1 MKCIVFNKQKNS
13 NIWEYEKLRIYEVKD
28 YRWILEINNEP
39 YIYDSIYTVL
49 NELAI
54 RGFHATFRLPE
65 EMHDVNPM
73 DKCE

>member
-1 MKCIVFNKQKNS
+1 LKSIVFHNQKDS

-39 YIYDSIYTVL
+39 YIYDSIYDIVD
-49 NELAI
+49 ELVV
-54 RGFHATFRLPE
+54 RGFNATFRIPK
-65 EMHDVNPM
+65 EMEDVNPM

>member
-1 MKCIVFNKQKNS
+1 LKCIVFHNQKDS

-39 YIYDSIYTVL
+39 YIYDSIYDVL

-54 RGFHATFRLPE
+54 RGFNATFRLPK

-73 DKCE
+73 NKCD